1 MKKKLLL
8 SLLLCTGLLLTGC
21 SKGMVIATVNGTRV
35 YESSVR
41 DLITAYFQYYGV
53 SDPTSSTYQ
62 EFADQV
68 VDLAVETA
76 VQNEIVAQKVKEYG
90 LDVLSEDE
98 KAEIESNVDQS
109 IQSLKDQYYEIAKQA
124 DPDGTEESWQQT
136 AQDNVDNYFK
146 DNDVSRESLIE
157 DWTASKQA
165 TKLYERVTE
174 NITVTEEE
182 VQDEYDTRVAEM
194 KETYAESP
202 NSFEQDM
209 MNGATIYY
217 RPAGFREIKQI
228 LIAFNEEDSETIAT
242 LQNQGDTQGAE
253 EAKKAALANI
263 QEKAQG
269 VLDSLKKDGSNFDE
283 VMKENTDDT
292 TTEPYAVG
300 NLGEDTSYM
309 EAFTQAAFALQ
320 KPGDISGLVAT
331 DYGYHIL
338 CYAGDIQEG
347 AVPFEEVKAYTEE
360 QLLSSKKQEA
370 YQQQLEAW
378 QAEMDV
384 EIYADRIDLTKYKSE
399 ATSTTTGY

>member
-41 DLITAYFQYYGV
+41 DLITAYFQYYSV

-98 KAEIESNVDQS
+98 KAEIESKVDQS
-109 IQSLKDQYYEIAKQA
+109 IQALKDQYYEIAKQA
-124 DPDGTEESWQQT
+124 DPDGTEEAWQQT

-182 VQDEYDTRVAEM
+182 VHDEYDTRVAEM

-228 LIAFNEEDSETIAT
+228 LIAFNEEDSETIAHP
-242 LQNQGDTQGAE
+242 A
-253 EAKKAALANI
+253 
-263 QEKAQG
+263 
-269 VLDSLKKDGSNFDE
+269 
-283 VMKENTDDT
+283 
-292 TTEPYAVG
+292 
-300 NLGEDTSYM
+300 
-309 EAFTQAAFALQ
+309 
-320 KPGDISGLVAT
+320 KPGRYPRRRGSEKG
-331 DYGYHIL
+331 
-338 CYAGDIQEG
+338 CAGQYPGKG
-347 AVPFEEVKAYTEE
+347 AGRIGF
-360 QLLSSKKQEA
+360 
-370 YQQQLEAW
+370 
-378 QAEMDV
+378 AEKG
-384 EIYADRIDLTKYKSE
+384 RLQF
-399 ATSTTTGY
+399 

>member
-1 MKKKLLL
+1 M
-8 SLLLCTGLLLTGC
+8 
-21 SKGMVIATVNGTRV
+21 
-35 YESSVR
+35 R

-98 KAEIESNVDQS
+98 KVEIESKVDQS
-109 IQSLKDQYYEIAKQA
+109 IQALKDQYYEIAKQA
-124 DPDGTEESWQQT
+124 DPDGTEEAWQQT

-182 VQDEYDTRVAEM
+182 VHDEYDTRVAEM

-300 NLGEDTSYM
+300 NLGEDTSYV

-320 KPGDISGLVAT
+320 NPGDISGLVAT
-331 DYGYHIL
+331 DYANHVLICMFSISIIPERGIVESCIPFTEPLEVTVVTIL
-338 CYAGDIQEG
+338 QR
-347 AVPFEEVKAYTEE
+347 AVAADPKRTSLPSIAPLSWAIPISSMRGLPPISCETLMQTPTRKA
-360 QLLSSKKQEA
+360 
-370 YQQQLEAW
+370 
-378 QAEMDV
+378 
-384 EIYADRIDLTKYKSE
+384 KSI
-399 ATSTTTGY
+399 TL

>member
-1 MKKKLLL
+1 M
-8 SLLLCTGLLLTGC
+8 
-21 SKGMVIATVNGTRV
+21 
-35 YESSVR
+35 
-41 DLITAYFQYYGV
+41 
-53 SDPTSSTYQ
+53 
-62 EFADQV
+62 
-68 VDLAVETA
+68 
-76 VQNEIVAQKVKEYG
+76 
-90 LDVLSEDE
+90 
-98 KAEIESNVDQS
+98 
-109 IQSLKDQYYEIAKQA
+109 
-124 DPDGTEESWQQT
+124 
-136 AQDNVDNYFK
+136 
-146 DNDVSRESLIE
+146 IE

-300 NLGEDTSYM
+300 NLGEDTSYV

>member
-21 SKGMVIATVNGTRV
+21 SKGMVIATVNGTSV

-41 DLITAYFQYYGV
+41 DLITAYFQYYSV

-98 KAEIESNVDQS
+98 KAEIESKVDQS
-109 IQSLKDQYYEIAKQA
+109 IQALKDQYYEIAKQA
-124 DPDGTEESWQQT
+124 DPDGTEEAWQQT

-182 VQDEYDTRVAEM
+182 VHDEYDTRVAEM

-209 MNGATIYY
+209 MNGARIFY
-217 RPAGFREIKQI
+217 RRSGFLEI
-228 LIAFNEEDSETIAT
+228 
-242 LQNQGDTQGAE
+242 
-253 EAKKAALANI
+253 
-263 QEKAQG
+263 
-269 VLDSLKKDGSNFDE
+269 
-283 VMKENTDDT
+283 
-292 TTEPYAVG
+292 
-300 NLGEDTSYM
+300 
-309 EAFTQAAFALQ
+309 
-320 KPGDISGLVAT
+320 
-331 DYGYHIL
+331 
-338 CYAGDIQEG
+338 
-347 AVPFEEVKAYTEE
+347 
-360 QLLSSKKQEA
+360 
-370 YQQQLEAW
+370 
-378 QAEMDV
+378 
-384 EIYADRIDLTKYKSE
+384 
-399 ATSTTTGY
+399 